1 MDKNVTESN
10 DSVETKPAEIT
21 RDFVEGSKFEK
32 LNLNK
37 WLVDQCKIIG
47 LAIHFYKS

>member
-1 MDKNVTESN
+1 MDKTPTDASE
-10 DSVETKPAEIT
+10 SVEPQTEETKAQNT
-21 RDFVEGSKFEK
+21 RDFVEGSTFEK

-47 LAIHFYKS
+47 

>member
-1 MDKNVTESN
+1 MDNSPTDAN
-10 DSVETKPAEIT
+10 DSVEPKLEETKAEIT
-21 RDFVEGSKFEK
+21 RDFVEGSTFEK

-47 LAIHFYKS
+47 